1 MVAGKRDYEWDH
13 TSLVVATLINANKGK
28 GKPVSP
34 NDIHPTRSSGG
45 GGRGAGG
52 GACAGAGGGGGDDNG
67 VRPIRRFRYH
77 PPIK

>member
-45 GGRGAGG
+45 GGRG
-52 GACAGAGGGGGDDNG
+52 DLSVKLTRDNIG
-67 VRPIRRFRYH
+67 VLKH
-77 PPIK
+77 LASNVK